1 MPIIQKGI
9 TDCRKR
15 MSGVPLQDVLRSV
28 EILYDPASSQSDKN
42 TASTILSQLSDSP
55 NYSSVAMEILLSNDP
70 CCCFSLFLCIALTFN
85 ARFYSLNLLINML
98 NKDWNKIPTM
108 NQITIID
115 FLEKYLISNVTVFV
129 FYCYLIWSWIWD
141 EIVLLV
147 VSLRISMLQQWL
159 FAGQVNGNHVLILFI
174 NAFLII
180 LFFYYRLHWVM
191 IIF

>member
-70 CCCFSLFLCIALTFN
+70 CCFFSLFLCIALTFN

-129 FYCYLIWSWIWD
+129 FYCYLI
-141 EIVLLV
+141 
-147 VSLRISMLQQWL
+147 
-159 FAGQVNGNHVLILFI
+159 
-174 NAFLII
+174 
-180 LFFYYRLHWVM
+180 
-191 IIF
+191 